1 MKLEVLADKAAVAE
15 RAAGLLRG
23 ASGHVALA
31 GGSTPREAYAL
42 AADALPAGVTWW
54 LGDER
59 VVPADDERSNA
70 RMVRESLGVE
80 PEAVRTELDP
90 VAAAA
95 DYDRR
100 LDANVNGGRFDLVLL
115 GLGPDSHTASL
126 FPGKP
131 GLDVRDRLAVA
142 VPEAGMEPFVPR
154 VSLTL
159 TALRAAQCVV
169 FLIAGE
175 DKAEACLRAFGDPP
189 DPASPAAHVRPQDGE
204 LLVLADAAAARLLSI

>member
-1 MKLEVLADKAAVAE
+1 MKLEVLADKAAVAD
-15 RAAGLLRG
+15 RAAELLRG

-131 GLDVRDRLAVA
+131 ELDVRDRLAVA

-204 LLVLADAAAARLLSI
+204 LLVLADAAAARLLSN